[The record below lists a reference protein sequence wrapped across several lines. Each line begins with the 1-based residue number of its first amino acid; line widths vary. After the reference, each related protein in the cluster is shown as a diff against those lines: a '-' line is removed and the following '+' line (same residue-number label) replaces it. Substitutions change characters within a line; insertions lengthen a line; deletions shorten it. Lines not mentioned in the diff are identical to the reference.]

1 MTKNTLTK
9 IQGVIQRIT
18 YHNEENGFCIL
29 QVQDDA
35 TDKSIT
41 VTGNSIAIVN
51 GESIE
56 ASGEW
61 VTNKQYGPQFK
72 STYIKLIPPTNIQAM
87 VKYLGSGLIKG
98 IGPSLAERI
107 IDKFGKDTFKIIE
120 ENSNKLK
127 EVEGIGKKKLESIV
141 DSWKTQRAIRDIMM
155 FLQEN
160 GVGTARAAKIYQLY
174 GDKSINIVKENPYQ
188 LATDIVGIGFKSAD
202 QIAKNIGIAEDSPYR
217 ISAGLSYVLQDMS
230 TNGHCAC
237 PEDELVM
244 KTIDLLNVDGDLIRS
259 VYQQELKQGNL
270 ILSNG
275 YIYLPKL
282 YKAESQLAYNLRY
295 LSKGKSLLSTID
307 IDLAIQ
313 KVKEETKLELSDTQ
327 KEAIKTVAGN
337 KVTVI
342 TGGPGVGKTTL
353 VNSILKILQSQNYEC
368 LLCAP
373 TGRAAKRMYET
384 SGTEAKTIHRLLE
397 YKPQTGF
404 QRNESNPLNCDVV
417 ILDETSMVDL
427 VLMHNLIQA
436 IPTDAS
442 LIIVGDVDQLP
453 SVGAGRVLKD
463 IIDSKKITCVRLTEI
478 FRQAKESKIITNAY
492 LINNGHMPEMEKSE
506 NLTDFYFMPIED
518 PEKIHSSV
526 MTLVTDRIPA
536 KFGFNP
542 MSDIQVLVPMNRT
555 GLGTKVFNTELQKK
569 LNPNYQEGVNK
580 FGTTYSVGDKVMQTE
595 NNYDKNVFNGDMGRI
610 ISIDKEEQELLVDFD
625 GTEAFYTYQ
634 ELEQLN
640 LAYSTSIHKSQGSEY
655 KAVVLVLHT
664 QHYPLLQKNL
674 VYTGITRG
682 KKLVVLVGSKKALQI
697 ALSNTSGTKRYSQL
711 KDRLQVEN

>member
-1 MTKNTLTK
+1 MASPVIK

-18 YHNEENGFCIL
+18 FHNEENGFCIL
-29 QVQDDA
+29 QVLDDS
-35 TDKSIT
+35 TDKLIT
-41 VTGNSIAIVN
+41 VTGNSIAIVS
-51 GESIE
+51 GESLE
-56 ASGEW
+56 ATGEW
-61 VTNKQYGPQFK
+61 VTNKQYGLQFK
-72 STYIKLIPPTNIQAM
+72 AASIKLIPPTNIQAM
-87 VKYLGSGLIKG
+87 VKYLGSGLISG
-98 IGPSLAERI
+98 IGPALAERI
-107 IDKFGKDTFKIIE
+107 IKKFGKDTFKIIE
-120 ENSNKLK
+120 NDSKRLK

-141 DSWKTQRAIRDIMM
+141 ESWKTQRAIRDIMM

-217 ISAGLSYVLQDMS
+217 LKAGLTFVLQEMS

-237 PEDELVM
+237 PEDELIM
-244 KTIDLLNVDGDLIRS
+244 KAINLLNVDGELIKTALLLDL
-259 VYQQELKQGNL
+259 QKGELISSKGFV
-270 ILSNG
+270 
-275 YIYLPKL
+275 YLPKL
-282 YKAESQLAYNLRY
+282 YNAEVQLAYNLRY
-295 LSKGKSLLSTID
+295 LAKGKSLLSNID
-307 IDLAIQ
+307 IGLAIK
-313 KVKEETKLELSDTQ
+313 KVQEETGLELSETQ
-327 KEAIKTVAGN
+327 KEAVKTVASN

-353 VNSILKILQSQNYEC
+353 VNSILKILQSQKYEC

-397 YKPQTGF
+397 YHPQKGGF
-404 QRNESNPLNCDVV
+404 QRDDSNPLSCDVV

-427 VLMHNLIQA
+427 VLMHCLVQA
-436 IPTDAS
+436 IPPNAS
-442 LIIVGDVDQLP
+442 LIVVGDVDQLP

-463 IIDSKKITCVRLTEI
+463 IIDSEKIACIRLTEI

-492 LINNGHMPEMEKSE
+492 LINNGHMPEVVKSE
-506 NLTDFYFMPIED
+506 DLSDFYFMNLED
-518 PEKIHSSV
+518 PEKIHSTV

-536 KFGFNP
+536 KFGFDP
-542 MSDIQVLVPMNRT
+542 MSEIQVLVPMNRT
-555 GLGTKVFNTELQKK
+555 GLGTKTFNTELQKK
-569 LNPNYQEGVNK
+569 LNPNYLDGVDK
-580 FGTTYSVGDKVMQTE
+580 FGSKFAVGDRVMQTE
-595 NNYDKNVFNGDMGRI
+595 NNYDKNVFNGDMGSI
-610 ISIDKEEQELLVDFD
+610 IYIDKEEQEVIVDFD
-625 GTEAFYTYQ
+625 GMGASYTYP
-634 ELEQLN
+634 ELEQLT
-640 LAYSTSIHKSQGSEY
+640 LAYATSIHKSQGSEY
-655 KAVVLVLHT
+655 KAVVLVVHT

-711 KDRLQVEN
+711 KDRLQVSN